1 MRELKMAEKTRP
13 RRRFFTVDEA
23 NARLP
28 LVRAIVADMVALA
41 RDVLDRRQ
49 RLSSLLEGRK
59 ASSGDAYTD
68 ELRSMQKT
76 LDRDAERLQEFAQE
90 LKDLGVEAKGAV
102 EGLVDFPSQLDGREV
117 CLCWRL
123 GEPEVLYWHELEAG
137 FAGRQPLVISAGVDA
152 GEHPQTG
159 NGEHE

>member
-1 MRELKMAEKTRP
+1 MNSMAEKTRN
-13 RRRFFTVDEA
+13 RRRFFTVEEA

-28 LVRAIVADMVALA
+28 LVRAIVSDMTSLA

-49 RLSSLLEGRK
+49 RLAVLLEGRK

-68 ELRSMQKT
+68 ELRSMQKM
-76 LDRDAERLQEFAQE
+76 LEQDSVRLEEYAQE

-102 EGLVDFPSQLDGREV
+102 EGLVDFPAIMEGREV

-123 GEPEVLYWHELEAG
+123 GEPEVLYWHEVEAG
-137 FAGRQPLVISAGVDA
+137 YAGRQPLVISAGMAEGSDQSS
-152 GEHPQTG
+152 GDTH
-159 NGEHE
+159 